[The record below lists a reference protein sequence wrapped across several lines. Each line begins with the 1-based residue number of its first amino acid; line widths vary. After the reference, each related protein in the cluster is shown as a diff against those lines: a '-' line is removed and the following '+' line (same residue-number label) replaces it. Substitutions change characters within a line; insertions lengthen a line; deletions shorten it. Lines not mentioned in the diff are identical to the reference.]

1 MTIPIMSD
9 ALIQGKKEEVIIDH
23 VTPLRCEHLDKNS
36 SMSICHSST
45 RLFLIVYWDTLE
57 KKK

>member
-1 MTIPIMSD
+1 MSD